1 MVAATCEVKIIS
13 GQFLSDKKV
22 FSSPLTHKSSDQCY
36 IFSTIICSYINVLG
50 FKLKFKVGTYV
61 VVDMFGLPADTIKD
75 EFRTKVPVE
84 RDIVDAAC
92 EHFEVNNDCA
102 GGSSKWIEPKL

>member
-1 MVAATCEVKIIS
+1 M
-13 GQFLSDKKV
+13 
-22 FSSPLTHKSSDQCY
+22 
-36 IFSTIICSYINVLG
+36 LG

-84 RDIVDAAC
+84 RDIVDAAG

-102 GGSSKWIEPKL
+102 GGSSKWIEPKLWRGPIYLQKGKSQVKLGVL

>member
-22 FSSPLTHKSSDQCY
+22 FSSPFTHKSSDQCY

-75 EFRTKVPVE
+75 EFRTKVPVK
-84 RDIVDAAC
+84 RDIVDAAGD
-92 EHFEVNNDCA
+92 HFEVNDCA
-102 GGSSKWIEPKL
+102 GGASKWFEPKL